1 MNLIKK
7 IFSAFIVLLTMHQVS
22 FAALSPDCEKYTDCD
37 MRVACELVIQAEKAL
52 LGLGAD
58 YEGGVAD
65 AASSLK
71 ECSNYPDAFKKDI
84 DVTLSDNPK
93 VQMVIKWE
101 NVRNRMNKGDQGN
114 FEADDSQ
121 VVNLIVDILGPDTEA
136 QKKFFEAL
144 ATAYVNANK
153 ADETARLNDAFVLD
167 FLGTSKNFDTYKSA
181 VRDLTGTVKEDDF
194 GIDINW
200 DDVLEE
206 ISNVLDQSMQKRGII
221 VCENDRSYQAA
232 IDAIGWILTAVAAI
246 ATFYTGGAGGAAVAT
261 GRAAL
266 GAGLKAAAKGIAKVG
281 GKAAAKKI
289 AKAGSK
295 QLAKSAVK
303 LGVKANM
310 RGWVNYAGKGVL
322 KTGVKNFVKI
332 VKQNLKNKWTKL
344 AAAGAVVWMIGGKT
358 ANKGSTLYALVSSD
372 LDKDYVNCRDL
383 DNNEGCYTI
392 CGKGGTANDLLNTKA
407 IKPVLGKNVCVNE
420 KDYMLYE
427 MNSDGSQGKVLVYD
441 GTKHDKL
448 IQALKSNVQDQ
459 ATVSVGLDF
468 WNATAWGC
476 DYNEDDVDMYYG
488 IFIHD
493 PDTFEI
499 STEGFVI
506 DGTLR
511 LDD

>member
-167 FLGTSKNFDTYKSA
+167 FLGTGKNFDTYKSA
-181 VRDLTGTVKEDDF
+181 VRDLTGTVKEDEF

-221 VCENDRSYQAA
+221 VCENDRSYQALLDVVLVAVTA
-232 IDAIGWILTAVAAI
+232 ISAI
-246 ATFYTGGAGGAAVAT
+246 YTGGGSVALAAT

-266 GAGLKAAAKGIAKVG
+266 GTGLKAAAKGIAKVG
-281 GKAAAKKI
+281 SKATAKKM

-303 LGVKANM
+303 LRLKTNM
-310 RGWVNYAGKGVL
+310 RGWANYAGKGVL
-322 KTGVKNFVKI
+322 KTGVKNFTKI
-332 VKQNLKNKWTKL
+332 VGANLKKKWAKF
-344 AAAGAVVWMIGGKT
+344 AAAGAIIWVVGKH
-358 ANKGSTLYALVSSD
+358 ASPGSAIYALLSSD

-392 CGKGGTANDLLNTKA
+392 CGKGGTANDYLNTRA
-407 IKPVLGKNVCVNE
+407 IKPVLGKNVCINE

-459 ATVSVGLDF
+459 AKVSVGLDL
-468 WNATAWGC
+468 WNAKAWGC

-493 PDTFEI
+493 PDTLDT
-499 STEGFVI
+499 STEGLVI